1 MQRYLKEKL
10 FEPNYCIFGYLW
22 GPCHPWPVV
31 ALVGSKMVNP
41 WFSKNISQKK
51 QQAYHCRPLKPHTGS
66 NQPWPLVALKG
77 SKMVNP
83 GLAQVIQHKDICHTI
98 IDLCSSENDLPPK
111 IQIPKSQLQ
120 NLKSNSK
127 IQNQNSKI
135 QNQNSKIQN
144 PNCKIKTPDPGANLR
159 MVNLSISSFPGTAI
173 SKALFC

>member
-1 MQRYLKEKL
+1 MVFKEY
-10 FEPNYCIFGYLW
+10 FT
-22 GPCHPWPVV
+22 
-31 ALVGSKMVNP
+31 
-41 WFSKNISQKK
+41 KN

-83 GLAQVIQHKDICHTI
+83 GLAQVIQHKDTCHTI
-98 IDLCSSENDLPPK
+98 IDLCSSENDLPPR

-135 QNQNSKIQN
+135 QNQNSKF
-144 PNCKIKTPDPGANLR
+144 KIKTPRSKIQTPKSKLQDPKSKRSWGKLENGQLVHIIVSRYCNIQSIVLLEVSFEGR
-159 MVNLSISSFPGTAI
+159 MLEGIA
-173 SKALFC
+173 K